1 MTCFCS
7 SSHFTSLKHFIM
19 QTLPF
24 PLTAQEPPMPGFA
37 PVLLAT
43 CLQSLFQ
50 PLFTFLDSFQLC
62 LSPFSLPVLMSGSQ
76 EDIRIIWEIF
86 LTIHTLCQDP
96 GCSHTSHTLL
106 GSRSRKKYVT
116 TTRIP
121 SEFNQID
128 ICKERN
134 HLSFSFQK
142 VIPLSLPPPK

>member
-1 MTCFCS
+1 MKLLISHLLFNPIKFGFYPLHSPPTIHINGPFRSITCDLLTSAPVTCFCS

-86 LTIHTLCQDP
+86 
-96 GCSHTSHTLL
+96 
-106 GSRSRKKYVT
+106 
-116 TTRIP
+116 
-121 SEFNQID
+121 
-128 ICKERN
+128 
-134 HLSFSFQK
+134 
-142 VIPLSLPPPK
+142 